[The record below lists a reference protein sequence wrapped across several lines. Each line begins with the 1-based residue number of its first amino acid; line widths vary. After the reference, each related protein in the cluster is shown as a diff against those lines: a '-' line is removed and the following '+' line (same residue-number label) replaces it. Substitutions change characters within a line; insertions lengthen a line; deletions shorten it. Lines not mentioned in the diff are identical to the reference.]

1 MFIYLFIIFFAYFSQ
16 CRVLMSNISE
26 DMVDEDLNNVKF
38 LLSSRIPR
46 EKIDKAKVKHME
58 RL

>member
-1 MFIYLFIIFFAYFSQ
+1 MFIYLFIYFFAYFSQ

>member
-1 MFIYLFIIFFAYFSQ
+1 MFIYSFIIFFAYFSQ

>member
-1 MFIYLFIIFFAYFSQ
+1 
-16 CRVLMSNISE
+16 MSNISE